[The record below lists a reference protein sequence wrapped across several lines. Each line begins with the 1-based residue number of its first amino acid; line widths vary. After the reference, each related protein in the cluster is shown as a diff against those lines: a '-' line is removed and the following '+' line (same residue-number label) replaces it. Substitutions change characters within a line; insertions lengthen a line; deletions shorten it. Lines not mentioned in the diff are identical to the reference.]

1 MGVQRAQYLTS
12 VSYTG
17 QPQHQPLS
25 LSLQRPPLPTSPIT
39 TTISHIPNNQSRLHC
54 LALSSLL
61 LSAPHDI
68 QTISAS
74 RTAPTGTPSPNNDII
89 IWPGS
94 PYIKTRG
101 TSADK
106 SCVICDSSMQ
116 ELFTNRKENIIGI
129 VCRKQKLQT
138 TIQSRLSGT
147 NYTIVKRSVF
157 LSYFTSFL
165 FSIC

>member
-1 MGVQRAQYLTS
+1 MLSLPPTTQSTSPTTTTTTFYYFKEIYDNTKYCYIWQYDTMGVQRAQYLTS

-39 TTISHIPNNQSRLHC
+39 TSISHIPNNQSRPHC

-89 IWPGS
+89 I
-94 PYIKTRG
+94 
-101 TSADK
+101 
-106 SCVICDSSMQ
+106 
-116 ELFTNRKENIIGI
+116 
-129 VCRKQKLQT
+129 
-138 TIQSRLSGT
+138 
-147 NYTIVKRSVF
+147 
-157 LSYFTSFL
+157 
-165 FSIC
+165 